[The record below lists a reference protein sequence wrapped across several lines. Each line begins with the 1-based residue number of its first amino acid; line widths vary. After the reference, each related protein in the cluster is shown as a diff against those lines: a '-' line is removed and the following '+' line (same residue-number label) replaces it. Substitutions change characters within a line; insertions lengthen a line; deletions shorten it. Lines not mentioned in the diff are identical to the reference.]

1 MNTAF
6 EYTLNC
12 KSKQNISEPVTLL
25 IDNQLS
31 KLDKLENLE
40 QKSLKLEKRLEKVE
54 KKCIKIESSL
64 ESKAGLGFLYDIDD
78 FVSEQLRILM

>member
-54 KKCIKIESSL
+54 KN
-64 ESKAGLGFLYDIDD
+64 A
-78 FVSEQLRILM
+78 

>member
-40 QKSLKLEKRLEKVE
+40 QKSLKLEKVE
-54 KKCIKIESSL
+54 KKCIKIENSL
-64 ESKAGLGFLYDIDD
+64 ESKAGFGFLYDIDD